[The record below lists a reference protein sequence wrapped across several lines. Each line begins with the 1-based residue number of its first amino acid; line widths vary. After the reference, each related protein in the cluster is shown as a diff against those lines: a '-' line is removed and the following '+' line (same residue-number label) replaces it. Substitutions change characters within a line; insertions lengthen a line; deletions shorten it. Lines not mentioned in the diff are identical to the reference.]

1 MGSIQGK
8 MTVDLYANP
17 DPFVQGMKAAENAAK
32 KSGGGI
38 AASIEKINAKQMKNI
53 AGGLLKNL
61 GVIGAI
67 DAGLKIADDMV
78 KGFQDGSIK
87 GFGGAI
93 EALGKT
99 IVQNL
104 ESIPIAGALGRL
116 IAAGVDAVSGGTMSQ
131 ENTQIASRGEAAKNQ
146 QNVIEFDRI
155 KKMREAADAEVVNKQ
170 IKEKAEKEKE
180 AIDKS
185 NKEYEFFHAKRL
197 TSLEEIKKIETDLR
211 HITMSERDIEIERI
225 KALPQLKNSEK
236 ERAIA
241 AYDQLKATEK
251 RIETEKEMAEIKAK
265 TAEDD
270 IKNAIKAREVNDQT
284 IEQSQ
289 KDVLDLSKNN
299 MATVDSAIGSIKVAG
314 SQDFS
319 KSTEMALAQKTLTNA
334 IELKKTMDS
343 VDKTLKTMGG
353 VT

>member
-38 AASIEKINAKQMKNI
+38 AASIEKINAKQMKNL
-53 AGGLLKNL
+53 AGGLLKNI

-185 NKEYEFFHAKRL
+185 NKAYEFFHAKRL
-197 TSLEEIKKIETDLR
+197 TSLKEIEEIETELR

-225 KALPQLKNSEK
+225 KALPQLKNAEK
-236 ERAIA
+236 DRAIA
-241 AYDQLKATEK
+241 AYDQLQAAIAI
-251 RIETEKEMAEIKAK
+251 IEAEKELQKTKEK
-265 TAEDD
+265 TAQDAID
-270 IKNAIKAREVNDQT
+270 NAVKAREQNEES
-284 IEQSQ
+284 IENS
-289 KDVLDLSKNN
+289 KSDILNLSKNN

-319 KSTEMALAQKTLTNA
+319 KSTEMALAQKTLSNA

>member
-131 ENTQIASRGEAAKNQ
+131 ENKQIASRGEAAENQ
-146 QNVIEFDRI
+146 KNVIEFDRI
-155 KKMREAADAEVVNKQ
+155 KKMRQAADAEVVNK
-170 IKEKAEKEKE
+170 KVNEKAEKEKKAIE
-180 AIDKS
+180 AS
-185 NKEYEFFHAKRL
+185 NKAYEFFHAKRL
-197 TSLEEIKKIETDLR
+197 KSLDEIERIETELR

-225 KALPQLKNSEK
+225 NALPQLMKAEK

-251 RIETEKEMAEIKAK
+251 RIEAEKELAETKAQ

-270 IKNAIKAREVNDQT
+270 IKNTIKAREVNNET
-284 IEQSQ
+284 IQQSQ
-289 KDVLDLSKNN
+289 KDILDLSKNN

-334 IELKKTMDS
+334 IELKKYMES
-343 VDKTLKTMGG
+343 MDKTLKTMGG